1 MRRRGTLTSLAL
13 LVVLGPI
20 LLRLAP
26 TPPPRGPLAVAFAA
40 PLGLGAGLLLFA
52 FLARA
57 RPRFL
62 LTRLAVLAAL
72 VVALAGMSEEAVWRA
87 FALARLAGPAG
98 PAAAIG
104 ITSAA
109 FAATHLPALRAR
121 GAAVHLAT
129 GATLGTLF
137 VATGSLVAC
146 ALAHAVYNALAVLG
160 RGAAL
165 PASAAIAFRAAE
177 KRFGSTLALR
187 PLDLEVGPGELVA
200 LLGPN
205 GAGKTTLIS
214 LVLGLRRPTAGEV
227 RLLGRDPRDWRARR
241 GLGATPQAM
250 GFPPTLRVREILA
263 LARAHASSPPP
274 LAELTAQFGLEGIA
288 GRQAGGLSGGQS
300 RRLALALAFAAAPEI
315 VVLDEPTT
323 GLDVESRRQAWA
335 AIREFSDAGGT
346 VLLTTHSLEE
356 ADALARRVV
365 VLAHGTVVADG
376 TPDRLKACGGANL
389 EDAFL
394 RLTEALPA

>member
-13 LVVLGPI
+13 LIVLGPL

-26 TPPPRGPLAVAFAA
+26 TPPPRGPLAIALSA
-40 PLGLGAGLLLFA
+40 PLGLGAGVLLFA
-52 FLARA
+52 FLARTH
-57 RPRFL
+57 PRFL
-62 LTRLAVLAAL
+62 LTRLALLATL
-72 VVALAGMSEEAVWRA
+72 VVALTGMSEEAVWRA
-87 FALARLAGPAG
+87 FALARLIGPAG

-129 GATLGTLF
+129 GAALGTLF
-137 VATGSLVAC
+137 VSTGSLVAC

-160 RGAAL
+160 RGAVA
-165 PASAAIAFRAAE
+165 PASAIAFRAAE

-187 PLDLEVGPGELVA
+187 PLDLEIDRGELVA

-205 GAGKTTLIS
+205 GAGKTTLVS

-227 RLLGRDPRDWRARR
+227 RLFGRDPRDWRARR

-250 GFPPTLRVREILA
+250 GFPPTLRVREILT
-263 LARAHASSPPP
+263 LARAHAPSSPT
-274 LAELTAQFGLEGIA
+274 LADLTAQFGLDDTA

-300 RRLALALAFAAAPEI
+300 RRLALALAFAAAPEV

-335 AIREFSDAGGT
+335 AIRGFSEAGGT

-365 VLAHGTVVADG
+365 VLAHGAVVADG
-376 TPDRLKACGGANL
+376 TPERLKTCAGANL
-389 EDAFL
+389 EEAFL
-394 RLTEALPA
+394 RLTEAVPA